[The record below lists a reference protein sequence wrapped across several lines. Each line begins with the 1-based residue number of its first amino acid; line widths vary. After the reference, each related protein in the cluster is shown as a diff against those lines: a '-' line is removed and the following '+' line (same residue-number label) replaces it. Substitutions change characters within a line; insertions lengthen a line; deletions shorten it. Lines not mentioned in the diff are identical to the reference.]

1 MINLTQQYLPQSRA
15 LIDILWRVQVNKEGN
30 TDCQVQSMINLFT
43 EVRVCLT
50 DSHHETRLIP
60 GRTEEVASQCCLL
73 EGENVTAGRQPPG
86 GRTVDCGLWTV
97 DTGMRGGSRPASQQR
112 RLIPHHLT
120 PSHNTVRG
128 THKQKTFPRSEL
140 LSHPDLSH
148 IVQRVFC
155 FRVRKVYDLITVK
168 YVNIGNQLLIA
179 IGLVK
184 FAKTSF

>member
-73 EGENVTAGRQPPG
+73 EEENVTAGRQPPG
-86 GRTVDCGLWTV
+86 GRTVDCGHWHE
-97 DTGMRGGSRPASQQR
+97 R
-112 RLIPHHLT
+112 RIT
-120 PSHNTVRG
+120 SSIT
-128 THKQKTFPRSEL
+128 TET
-140 LSHPDLSH
+140 SHPSSSDTFTQHSQGDSQTEDVLQIRTSLSS
-148 IVQRVFC
+148 RSFTYRAEG
-155 FRVRKVYDLITVK
+155 F
-168 YVNIGNQLLIA
+168 LLPCPQSLWSNYCKIREYR
-179 IGLVK
+179 
-184 FAKTSF
+184 

>member
-86 GRTVDCGLWTV
+86 GRTVDCGLWTLAWEEDHV
-97 DTGMRGGSRPASQQR
+97 QHHNRDVSSLIIWHLHTTQSGGLTNR
-112 RLIPHHLT
+112 RRSPDQNFSLIPIFHI
-120 PSHNTVRG
+120 SCRG
-128 THKQKTFPRSEL
+128 FSA
-140 LSHPDLSH
+140 SVS
-148 IVQRVFC
+148 
-155 FRVRKVYDLITVK
+155 
-168 YVNIGNQLLIA
+168 
-179 IGLVK
+179 
-184 FAKTSF
+184 AKSMI